1 MLTLKHFETC
11 AIVLTDIIEPSL
23 KGVAMDEK
31 RRRSFQL
38 EDDKGKKL
46 ANGVIYDEGNVQIL
60 WRVDCGYTAEQYAS
74 LNPILD
80 LMPGVVAIR
89 LIDSE

>member
-1 MLTLKHFETC
+1 M
-11 AIVLTDIIEPSL
+11 DI
-23 KGVAMDEK
+23 K

-38 EDDKGKKL
+38 EDRQGNVL
-46 ANGVIYDEGNVQIL
+46 AEGVIYDEGNVQVL

-80 LMPGVVAIR
+80 LMPGVVVLR
-89 LIDSE
+89 LIDTD

>member
-1 MLTLKHFETC
+1 
-11 AIVLTDIIEPSL
+11 
-23 KGVAMDEK
+23 MDTK

-38 EDDKGKKL
+38 EDTEGNKL
-46 ANGVIYDEGNVQIL
+46 ATGVIYDEGNVQVL

-80 LMPGVVAIR
+80 LMPGVVVLR
-89 LIDSE
+89 LQDTE

>member
-1 MLTLKHFETC
+1 
-11 AIVLTDIIEPSL
+11 
-23 KGVAMDEK
+23 MDEK

-38 EDDKGKKL
+38 EDDKGNKL
-46 ANGVIYDEGNVQIL
+46 ANGVIYDEGNVQVL

-80 LMPGVVAIR
+80 LMPGVVVIR
-89 LIDSE
+89 LIESE

>member
-1 MLTLKHFETC
+1 
-11 AIVLTDIIEPSL
+11 
-23 KGVAMDEK
+23 MDEK

-38 EDDKGKKL
+38 EDDKGNKL
-46 ANGVIYDEGNVQIL
+46 ANGVIYDEGNVQVL

-80 LMPGVVAIR
+80 LMPGVVVIR

>member
-1 MLTLKHFETC
+1 
-11 AIVLTDIIEPSL
+11 
-23 KGVAMDEK
+23 MDEK

-38 EDDKGKKL
+38 EDDKGNKL
-46 ANGVIYDEGNVQIL
+46 ATGVIYDEGNVQVL

-80 LMPGVVAIR
+80 LMPGVTVLR
-89 LIDSE
+89 LIEPD

>member
-1 MLTLKHFETC
+1 
-11 AIVLTDIIEPSL
+11 
-23 KGVAMDEK
+23 MDEK

-38 EDDKGKKL
+38 EDDKGNKL
-46 ANGVIYDEGNVQIL
+46 ANGVIYDEGNVQVL

-80 LMPGVVAIR
+80 LMPGVAVIR